1 MHSPHESPTGARPPR
16 RLRRLLLRRFTK
28 DRRGVAAVEF
38 GLVAMPFFAV
48 LFAILEVA
56 LAFWTGQVLETLVSN
71 ASRQIYTGQFQQANA
86 GRSTAEMAEAFK
98 NLICGDSA
106 GLFDCDGKL
115 KVDVR
120 TYASF
125 PGPITAP
132 VTDGRMDTNGW
143 GYRDSR
149 PLEIVVVRA
158 AFEHPVF
165 TSFIGHG
172 TLANG
177 NRLIMATATFRNEP
191 FQ

>member
-1 MHSPHESPTGARPPR
+1 MHSPHESPPGARPPR
-16 RLRRLLLRRFTK
+16 RIRRMLLSRFGK
-28 DRRGVAAVEF
+28 DRRGVAAIEF
-38 GLVAMPFFAV
+38 GLVAMPFFAI

-56 LAFWTGQVLETLVSN
+56 LTFWTGQVLETLVSN

-98 NLICGDSA
+98 RLICGDSA
-106 GLFDCDGKL
+106 GLFDCEGKL

-120 TYASF
+120 THASF
-125 PGPITAP
+125 PGPIASP
-132 VTDGRMDTNGW
+132 ISNGQFDTNGW
-143 GYRDSR
+143 SYRESR

-158 AFEHPVF
+158 AFEQPVF
-165 TSFIGHG
+165 TSFLGQG
-172 TLANG
+172 TLTNG